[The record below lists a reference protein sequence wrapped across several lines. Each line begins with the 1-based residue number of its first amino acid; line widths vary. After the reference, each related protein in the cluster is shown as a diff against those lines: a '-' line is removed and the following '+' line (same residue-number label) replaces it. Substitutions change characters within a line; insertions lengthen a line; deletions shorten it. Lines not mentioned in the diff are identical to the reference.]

1 LPIIVGRPFNY
12 ISGDLKGDAM
22 KSAKTIFI
30 VAAVLFAALSLSAPS
45 AQRDEAAPARVTAP
59 RASALPAPV
68 LEEAPAPRPA
78 VRPVR
83 TTTTRTPSPRT
94 PTRPDIVRRITPED
108 PHKNS
113 VILLEAFMVEVPLSA
128 LHSLG
133 LPAISQNDDI
143 VTARHI
149 IKLMKT
155 TDAAAITA
163 GAKLALAQANKA
175 RTGST
180 TRKGLYM
187 DPPNNTK
194 TEYIDVGTSFTA
206 IAEIRKEKVFAEL
219 EFEYSDAVKD
229 DEKAHAMPQI
239 VERNWGSTVCLS
251 PGEPA
256 IVGAIQDKDSATF
269 LIVTANIKQ

>member
-1 LPIIVGRPFNY
+1 
-12 ISGDLKGDAM
+12 M
-22 KSAKTIFI
+22 KSAKTIVI

-45 AQRDEAAPARVTAP
+45 AERDETTPARVTP
-59 RASALPAPV
+59 TRTPTRPAPV
-68 LEEAPAPRPA
+68 LEEEVPTPRPA

-83 TTTTRTPSPRT
+83 VTTTRTPTSRT
-94 PTRPDIVRRITPED
+94 PTRPDIIRRIPPVD

-113 VILLEAFMVEVPLSA
+113 VILLEAFMVEVRLSA

-133 LPAISQNDDI
+133 VPAISQGDDF
-143 VTARHI
+143 VSADHI

-155 TDAAAITA
+155 TDAASVTA

-180 TRKGLYM
+180 TRKGIHT
-187 DPPNNTK
+187 DPTNNAK

-206 IAEIRKEKVFAEL
+206 IAEIRKEKIFAEL
-219 EFEYSDAVKD
+219 EFEYSDAVKA
-229 DEKAHAMPQI
+229 DEKAHAIPQI
-239 VERNWGSTVCLS
+239 VERNWASTICLS
-251 PGEPA
+251 PGEPTL
-256 IVGAIQDKDSATF
+256 VGATQEKETGAF